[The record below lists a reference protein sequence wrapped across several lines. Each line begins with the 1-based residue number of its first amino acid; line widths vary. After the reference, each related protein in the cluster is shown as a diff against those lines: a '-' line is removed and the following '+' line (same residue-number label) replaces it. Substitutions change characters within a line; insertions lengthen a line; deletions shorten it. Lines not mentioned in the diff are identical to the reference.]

1 MTAVTLSRPAEG
13 EYAPYYAGYIVAVP
27 DQNLLGL
34 LAGQIEETA
43 ALLARVPE
51 ATAGST
57 YAPGKW
63 TIKEVV
69 GHLADTERIMTY
81 RALRIARGD
90 STPLPGF
97 EQDDYVRAG
106 NFGARL
112 LTDLVSEFRDIRR
125 TSIALFQGL
134 EPAALLRRGTASGV
148 PVSVRALAYIIAG
161 HERHHVQV
169 LRTLY
174 GLAG

>member
-1 MTAVTLSRPAEG
+1 MTAVTLSRPAED
-13 EYAPYYAGYIVAVP
+13 EYDAYYGRYISLVP

-34 LAGQIEETA
+34 LSGQIEETA

-51 ATAGST
+51 AQAGSA

-69 GHLADTERIMTY
+69 GHLADAERIMAY
-81 RALRIARGD
+81 RALRIGRAD
-90 STPLPGF
+90 TTPLPGF

-112 LTDLVSEFRDIRR
+112 LTDLVGEFRDIRR
-125 TSIALFQGL
+125 TTIALFQGL
-134 EPAALLRRGTASGV
+134 DAAAFLRRGTASGL

-161 HERHHVQV
+161 HERHHVKV